1 MRNVRTVALVLLAG
15 LLAAACGAR
24 LPSSERRQAAAAV
37 LNAGSGGGSGL
48 PGSNSGPGVT
58 NTGPSAGPGVTG
70 PGTSTGPGT
79 TSNGGGTQPGT
90 QNNGGGQGNNT
101 QASGSCPTSGS
112 DVGLTSNSVSWGTIA
127 STTGPVSGLFEGAFQ
142 GARAVAS
149 FFNSQG
155 GICGHGIKLDAADD
169 GTNCGRNQ
177 NDTEDLS
184 KKDFALVG
192 SFSLYDG
199 CGADYIKAHNVPDFH
214 VQLDPAAGQPASHFD
229 AEPGPLGYA
238 TGMFAYYAKKL
249 GDKVKHVGTL
259 YPNIPSAAAKQK
271 GFVKAAQSE
280 GWQFVYSRA
289 GDATETD
296 WTQDFVK
303 MCKQKG
309 VQVFFTSAEN
319 AANAA
324 KMLQNEDSAGCDSSL
339 VNIIPIAYDQAFI
352 QDAGGSK
359 RLNGLMGWNEY
370 SLFFNKGEAQ
380 QIPELQNL
388 QAWFAR
394 VNPGKPL
401 NLYALFAWAEGRLF
415 QQAFQSAG
423 KTINR
428 QTLAAAAAKIHNF
441 SASGIIA
448 PVDPASKSEGPHC
461 YVLWRYQSGA
471 FARMDTPPGQY
482 RCDGRFLP
490 LNG

>member
-1 MRNVRTVALVLLAG
+1 MRNVRAVALVLLAG
-15 LLAAACGAR
+15 MLAAACGAR
-24 LPSSERRQAAAAV
+24 LPSSERRQAAAAI
-37 LNAGSGGGSGL
+37 LNAGSGTVA
-48 PGSNSGPGVT
+48 NQPGVT
-58 NTGPSAGPGVTG
+58 DGGTVPGGGPVTG
-70 PGTSTGPGT
+70 GGPAAGGG
-79 TSNGGGTQPGT
+79 SSSGGGTVTGGQTGRQTGGGSQGGT
-90 QNNGGGQGNNT
+90 Q
-101 QASGSCPTSGS
+101 SGSSCPTGGT
-112 DVGLTSNSVSWGTIA
+112 DVGLTSNAVKIGTIA

-142 GARAVAS
+142 GIKAFAAYA
-149 FFNSQG
+149 NSLG
-155 GICGHGIKLDAADD
+155 GICGHGVQVDAADD

-177 NDTEDLS
+177 NSTEDLA

-199 CGADYIKAHNVPDFH
+199 CGADYIRQHNIPDFH
-214 VQLDPAAGQPASHFD
+214 VQLDPAAGTPGSHFD
-229 AEPGPLGYA
+229 IEPGPLGYA
-238 TGMFAYYAKKL
+238 TGPFAYYAKKL
-249 GDKVKHVGTL
+249 GSKVKHVGTL
-259 YPNIPSAAAKQK
+259 YPNIPSAAAKQRA
-271 GFVKAAQSE
+271 FVKAAQSQ
-280 GWQFVYSRA
+280 GWQIVYSRA

-303 MCKQKG
+303 MCKSKG

-324 KMLQNEDSAGCDSSL
+324 KMLQNEDSAGCSSSL
-339 VNIIPIAYDQAFI
+339 VNIIPIAYDQAFV

-370 SLFFNKGEAQ
+370 SLFFNRDEAQ
-380 QIPELQNL
+380 QIPELKNL

-401 NLYALFAWAEGRLF
+401 NLYALFAWAEGLLF
-415 QQAFQSAG
+415 KQAFEKAG

-428 QTLAAAAAKIHNF
+428 RTLIAAARSIHKFDAN
-441 SASGIIA
+441 GIVSPIV
-448 PVDPASKSEGPHC
+448 PGSKTQGPAC
-461 YVLWRYQSGA
+461 YVLWRYQNGA
-471 FARMDTPPGQY
+471 FSRMDTPPGKY

>member
-1 MRNVRTVALVLLAG
+1 MRNVRAVALVLLAG
-15 LLAAACGAR
+15 MLAAACGAR
-24 LPSSERRQAAAAV
+24 LPSSERRQAAAAI
-37 LNAGSGGGSGL
+37 LNAGSGTTANGGEL
-48 PGSNSGPGVT
+48 PGGVATPGAAIPGGPVTGGGPVVGGPGAA
-58 NTGPSAGPGVTG
+58 NGGQTGTQ
-70 PGTSTGPGT
+70 T
-79 TSNGGGTQPGT
+79 GGGTQGGT
-90 QNNGGGQGNNT
+90 Q
-101 QASGSCPTSGS
+101 SGSSCPTGGT
-112 DVGLTSNSVSWGTIA
+112 DVGLTANSVKIGTIA

-142 GARAVAS
+142 GIKAFAAYA
-149 FFNSQG
+149 NSLG
-155 GICGHGIKLDAADD
+155 GICRHGVQVDAADD

-177 NDTEDLS
+177 NSTEDLA

-199 CGADYIKAHNVPDFH
+199 CGADYIKQHNIPDFH
-214 VQLDPAAGQPASHFD
+214 VQLDPAAGQPGTHWD
-229 AEPGPLGYA
+229 VEPGPLGYA
-238 TGMFAYYAKKL
+238 TGPFAYYAKKL
-249 GDKVKHVGTL
+249 GSKVKHVGTL

-271 GFVKAAQSE
+271 GFVKAAESQ
-280 GWQFVYSRA
+280 GWKIVYSRA

-324 KMLQNEDSAGCDSSL
+324 KMLQNEDSAGCSASL
-339 VNIIPIAYDQAFI
+339 VNIIPIAYDQAFV

-370 SLFFNKGEAQ
+370 SLFFNRDEAQ
-380 QIPELQNL
+380 QIPELKNL

-401 NLYALFAWAEGRLF
+401 NLYALFAWAEGLLF
-415 QQAFQSAG
+415 KKAFESAG

-428 QTLAAAAAKIHNF
+428 STLIAAARKITKFDGN
-441 SASGIIA
+441 GIVS
-448 PVDPASKSEGPHC
+448 PVNPNSKSQGPVC
-461 YVLWRYQSGA
+461 YVLWHYASGA
-471 FARMDTPPGQY
+471 FSRMDTPPGRY
-482 RCDGRFLP
+482 RCGGRFLP
-490 LNG
+490 LTG